1 MTTTN
6 DRSIPAEHHQPV
18 FIGGFRSGTTLL
30 INLLGMH
37 EAVTPWFETKY
48 LCDPLRWLRTISKP
62 ETTSF
67 ETSFF
72 AFLTNGETSPLDRDS
87 VYASMC
93 KDVNQTADRIEQRCS
108 DGKAAHERYPIG
120 ADYINYTREQAL
132 EACSRW
138 RDSLHQKPDA
148 ETLAFVTGN
157 LILEL
162 AALQTA
168 STHTPLWFNK
178 TPEITRFGSEL
189 RACLGKTKL
198 ILMIRD
204 GREVARSAADLGWC
218 DIETMA
224 RYWKDMIELTRD
236 ATKETPED
244 YLELRFEDLI
254 SAPVDILNRVLD
266 FTGLECT
273 GAQIYDHYLQ
283 YFQNNPPSHKSKV
296 EIMSKD
302 ERERIEKVIGKPIP

>member
-1 MTTTN
+1 M
-6 DRSIPAEHHQPV
+6 RVPKQQQKPV

-48 LCDPLRWLRTISKP
+48 LCDPLRWLRTITQP

-67 ETSFF
+67 EASFF
-72 AFLTNGETSPLDRDS
+72 AFLTNREISPLDRDS

-93 KDVNQTADRIEQRCS
+93 RHVNQTADQIEQRCPN
-108 DGKAAHERYPIG
+108 GKAAHELYPIG

-132 EACSRW
+132 EACLRW
-138 RDSLHQKPDA
+138 RDSLPKQPDA
-148 ETLAFVTGN
+148 ETLAFITGN
-157 LILEL
+157 LISEL
-162 AALQTA
+162 ACLQT
-168 STHTPLWFNK
+168 STSNSLLWFNK
-178 TPEITRFGSEL
+178 TPEIIRFGSEL
-189 RACLGKTKL
+189 RACLGNTKL

-204 GREVARSAADLGWC
+204 GREVARSGADLGWC

-224 RYWKDMIELTRD
+224 GFWKDMIELTRN
-236 ATKETPED
+236 ATKEFPDD

-254 SAPVDILNRVLD
+254 SAPVDTLDRVLN

-273 GAQIYDHYLQ
+273 GAQIYDRYLQ
-283 YFQNNPPSHKSKV
+283 YFQYAPLSPKSRV
-296 EIMSKD
+296 ETMSKD
-302 ERERIEKVIGKPIP
+302 DRQKIEKVTGNLLRELGYL